1 MAINVAKKN
10 LNKMVGDFWEQEDIT
25 TTRAMIIQNLN
36 SSLPLV
42 FIILPVSIG
51 LTNNLLF
58 YIEGSE
64 KIIPPTTGLF
74 TSIVAF

>member
-1 MAINVAKKN
+1 MALNVARKN
-10 LNKMVGDFWEQEDIT
+10 FQKVHRDFWEKEDIT
-25 TTRAMIIQNLN
+25 STRAMIIQNLN

-58 YIEGSE
+58 YIEGSQ